1 MTTLSPSLH
10 AGATHRRP
18 ERLAT
23 GAAALLFVLLLIVQ
37 NLVRSAA
44 PAFGA
49 DPHVVLTY
57 FRDHQVATAVPLVL
71 FPVGMVALLTFGSG
85 MQGLAT
91 TVEERFW
98 ARLGG
103 MAVLVIAGLF
113 GILNVIEIAL
123 AIDAKNLATA
133 PEVVGALWAV
143 HGAAFG
149 LDLAAIAIA
158 LVALSRVAL
167 SRMLI
172 PRLVDRLA
180 WLGAA
185 LLFVASLTTLA
196 LAQGAPTLYVGFAGF
211 VVWGIFLITCGVRLL
226 RSTETT

>member
-10 AGATHRRP
+10 AKATHRRP
-18 ERLAT
+18 EHLAT

-49 DPHVVLTY
+49 DPHTVTTY
-57 FRDHQVATAVPLVL
+57 FLDHQVATAVPLIL
-71 FPVGMVALLTFGSG
+71 FPIGMVAILTFGAGVQS
-85 MQGLAT
+85 LAT
-91 TVEERFW
+91 TAEERFW

-113 GILNVIEIAL
+113 GVLNVIEIAL
-123 AIDAKNLATA
+123 AIDARNLVAA
-133 PEVVGALWAV
+133 PAVVGALWAV

-172 PRLVDRLA
+172 PRLIGRLA

-185 LLFVASLTTLA
+185 MLFVASLTTLA

-211 VVWGIFLITCGVRLL
+211 VVWGVFLVACGIGLVR
-226 RSTETT
+226 RGA